1 MNHESSATGKN
12 ELRELI
18 QNTNEVFIEK
28 ELIPFLKIP
37 SFSLNRN
44 GIRKALDFLTSY
56 LSNFCEEVEEIEG
69 EINPSLI
76 AKIDGEIKDRLL
88 IYMMYDTQPANNENE
103 WIRNPFNA
111 ELAELPEPLDRL
123 GKVIIARGAYNSKTP
138 LMCFLNVIK
147 LLKEKAKLPISLL
160 LLIDGEEELGSPSLV
175 NTLKL
180 KKSEFKSCIEAYYPS
195 IKQDLNGKSV
205 LRLGYKGILSFSI
218 HVSSLNKESHSAFGS
233 IIPNPAV
240 DLISLINT
248 IYNNNEFLIKSLKK
262 SYETSKEELQ
272 LVNSLM
278 NTIDIEKIKEK
289 AGIVEANEID
299 SRTFFVDYIFKPT
312 FNISTLKSGY
322 LDDGF
327 KNYVPNEAICK
338 IDLRFAHNVSVNTL
352 YNEIKEKVEVFAR
365 NSKSKIKLIKNIGYE
380 SSRVKSDSI
389 SIKSLVKTAEN
400 LGFATEIWPLSA
412 AAAPVSIIQKV
423 LGLNFITGG
432 LGIGGYAHAP
442 NEYVQLS
449 SVLNTRLANYLFL
462 KSYSDF
468 YSKM

>member
-1 MNHESSATGKN
+1 MNHESSANGKN
-12 ELRELI
+12 ELRELF
-18 QNTNEVFIEK
+18 QNTNEEFIEK
-28 ELIPFLKIP
+28 DLIPFLKIP
-37 SFSLNRN
+37 SYSLNRN

-88 IYMMYDTQPANNENE
+88 IYMMYDTQPVHNKNE

-111 ELAELPEPLDRL
+111 ESAELPEPLDRL

-147 LLKEKAKLPISLL
+147 LLKENAKLPMSLL

-180 KKSEFKSCIEAYYPS
+180 KKSEFKSCIDAYYPS

-205 LRLGYKGILSFSI
+205 LKLGYKGILSFSI
-218 HVSSLNKESHSAFGS
+218 HVSSLNKESHSAFSG

-262 SYETSKEELQ
+262 QYEISKEELQ
-272 LVNSLM
+272 LIDKLM
-278 NTIDIEKIKEK
+278 NTIEIEKIKEK
-289 AGIVEANEID
+289 AGIVEVNQID
-299 SRTFFVDYIFKPT
+299 SRTFFTDYLFKPT

-322 LDDGF
+322 LEDGF

-338 IDLRFAHNVSVNTL
+338 IDVRFAHKVSLSTL
-352 YNEIKEKVEVFAR
+352 YNEIKGKVEAFAH
-365 NSKSKIKLIKNIGYE
+365 NSKSRVNLIKNIGYE
-380 SSRVKSDSI
+380 TSRVKSNSVL
-389 SIKSLVKTAEN
+389 IKSLVKAAED
-400 LGFATEIWPLSA
+400 LGFATEMWPLSA
-412 AAAPVSIIQKV
+412 AAAPLSIIQRV

-442 NEYVQLS
+442 NEFVQLS
-449 SVLNTRLANYLFL
+449 SIRNTRLANYLFL
-462 KSYSDF
+462 KTYSNF
-468 YSKM
+468 HNKM